1 MNDKLGRPLEVGD
14 EVICSAGMRETVIGK
29 IISIGKK
36 MVVVKSDNHWSDLK
50 RYPEEVLKTGT
61 STAEVETI
69 PADIGQTLYFALRLV
84 DGQIATSKLE
94 AAAKWLDGKF

>member
-1 MNDKLGRPLEVGD
+1 MNDKLGRPLEIGD

-36 MVVVKSDNHWSDLK
+36 MITVKSDNHWSELR

-61 STAEVETI
+61 ITAEVSTI
-69 PADIGQTLYFALRLV
+69 PTEIGNTLYFALRLV
-84 DGQIATSKLE
+84 DGQISTAKIE
-94 AAAKWLDGKF
+94 AAAEWLDGKF